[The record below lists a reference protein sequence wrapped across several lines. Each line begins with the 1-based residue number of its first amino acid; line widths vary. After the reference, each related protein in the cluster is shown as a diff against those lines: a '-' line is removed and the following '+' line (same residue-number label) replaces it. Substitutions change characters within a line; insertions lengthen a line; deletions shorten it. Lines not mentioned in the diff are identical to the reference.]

1 VPPRAAAPSP
11 ALPPAPL
18 AQIRTGGGEEAHDGG
33 CGVVPVEL
41 LGGGG
46 STSGGLHPG
55 VDPTRGDL
63 PFPSLG
69 PDLTE
74 EAREEAAAEEAHEED
89 GGARMR
95 MGTTVEDGRWEG
107 NDRWEGYLFS
117 VSAPPLSLAQTTFCT
132 SCVRFIAGV
141 SLIPIKRKQGSGTSI
156 EMFFRC

>member
-1 VPPRAAAPSP
+1 MPPRAAAPSP

-107 NDRWEGYLFS
+107 NDRWEGYLFFS
-117 VSAPPLSLAQTTFCT
+117 FCSPSLSGANDLLHILCKVHRWSQ
-132 SCVRFIAGV
+132 SH
-141 SLIPIKRKQGSGTSI
+141 PN
-156 EMFFRC
+156 